1 MGIDPCLLIRISFLM
16 SVDEPTFETHWS
28 SRSTRVGD
36 QAPAAKTTLSAKY

>member
-1 MGIDPCLLIRISFLM
+1 MGIDPCLLISIWVLM
-16 SVDEPTFETHWS
+16 LADELTFETHWS

>member
-1 MGIDPCLLIRISFLM
+1 MGIDPCLLISISFLL
-16 SVDEPTFETHWS
+16 SVDELTFETHWS